1 MCVCLCSV
9 VFDSATPWT
18 IAHQAPLFM
27 EFSRQEYWSGLPF
40 PPGDLP
46 DPGIEPM
53 SLVSPALAGGFF
65 TTEPPGKCLKDGSKG
80 RCQDR
85 GRGRKRSIFSNSGI
99 FLHSLMDAY
108 FFLSCYYHRDLS
120 TSTDP
125 MHKAVT
131 ANILL
136 ERYQKPSIPACCPLQ
151 ACSPFP
157 GGSFWGCAQSLKSCP
172 TLWAPIQ
179 YSCLEN
185 PMDGGAW

>member
-1 MCVCLCSV
+1 MIVWICR
-9 VFDSATPWT
+9 
-18 IAHQAPLFM
+18 HGNQ
-27 EFSRQEYWSGLPF
+27 LPV
-40 PPGDLP
+40 LA
-46 DPGIEPM
+46 IIQVRNNNT
-53 SLVSPALAGGFF
+53 LNQKQWLAGCRRG
-65 TTEPPGKCLKDGSKG
+65 
-80 RCQDR
+80 